1 MATTEADKTGR
12 LANIR
17 RLEALGFRAFPAST
31 TEFDGTW
38 AIRLTPAYPAKR
50 LNSVNPLDPGDN
62 ARIAER
68 IEQASRRFRDAGR
81 ALTFRLSPL
90 APQELVNHLDVEGW
104 KRFDETCVLTADLSA
119 IDLSG
124 SIDRLP
130 FKDVERYVEAS
141 LSVHERSQK
150 LANGLKR
157 VIEDIAPVKT
167 MYIREA
173 PDGKPLGV
181 AMAIHERDISGVLD
195 VAVAKERRREGIG
208 RDLVSSALAQVR
220 NRGAKSAWVQVEASN
235 APGLAL
241 YQTFGFREAYR
252 YVYRARRTPQL

>member
-1 MATTEADKTGR
+1 MATTEADLSSQ
-12 LANIR
+12 LAKIR
-17 RLEALGFRAFPAST
+17 RLEALGFRAFPATS

-68 IEQASRRFRDAGR
+68 IEQASQRFRDAGR
-81 ALTFRLSPL
+81 TLTFRLSPL
-90 APQELVNHLDVEGW
+90 APKELVDHLDVEGW

-141 LSVHERSQK
+141 LTVHERSPK

-167 MYIREA
+167 MFIREDV
-173 PDGKPLGV
+173 DGKPLGV

-195 VAVAKERRREGIG
+195 VAVASGRRREGFG
-208 RDLVSSALAQVR
+208 RDLVSSALGHVR
-220 NRGAKSAWVQVEASN
+220 HRGAKTAWVQVEASN
-235 APGLAL
+235 EAGLAL
-241 YQTFGFREAYR
+241 YRSFGFQEAYR
-252 YVYRARRTPQL
+252 YEYRTRNTSTQ